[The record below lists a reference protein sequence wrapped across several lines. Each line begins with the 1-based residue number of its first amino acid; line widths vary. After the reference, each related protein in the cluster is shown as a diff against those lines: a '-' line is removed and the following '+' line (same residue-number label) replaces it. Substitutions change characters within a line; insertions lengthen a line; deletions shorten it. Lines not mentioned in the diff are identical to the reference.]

1 MYRTLLTSAAFGLA
15 LAASSQVLAA
25 PPQGVR
31 PSPPNR
37 PPVPVA
43 PRVQPIPK
51 VTPQPNAIIRQQSV
65 PQTTPRIDPKLAK
78 GASFL
83 GNLNAAH
90 ASTTALEHASATST
104 VGAIAAYKASTL
116 SAQTS
121 LKQYTGLVS
130 QDQAAV
136 TLAQSTLDAA
146 NSANPPVQA
155 DIDRARADLTA
166 AQQKLTADQAQLTA
180 AQQAIVDAQTALST
194 STNKEL
200 TPDAVSKLNQLLG
213 I

>member
-1 MYRTLLTSAAFGLA
+1 MYRMLLKATAFGLT
-15 LAASSQVLAA
+15 LAATSQVLAA

-37 PPVPVA
+37 PPAPVT
-43 PRVQPIPK
+43 PRVQPVPK
-51 VTPQPNAIIRQQSV
+51 MAPQPNAIIRRPSV
-65 PQTTPRIDPKLAK
+65 AQATPRLDPKLAK

-90 ASTTALEHASATST
+90 ASTKALEHASPTST
-104 VGAIAAYKASTL
+104 VGAIAAYKTSTL
-116 SAQTS
+116 NAQTS
-121 LKQYTGLVS
+121 LKQYAGLVS

-155 DIDRARADLTA
+155 EIDRARADLIA
-166 AQQKLTADQAQLTA
+166 AQQKLAADQAQITA
-180 AQQAIVDAQTALST
+180 AEQAITDAQAALSN

-200 TPDAVSKLNQLLG
+200 TPDAIAKLNQLLG

>member
-1 MYRTLLTSAAFGLA
+1 
-15 LAASSQVLAA
+15 
-25 PPQGVR
+25 
-31 PSPPNR
+31 
-37 PPVPVA
+37 
-43 PRVQPIPK
+43 
-51 VTPQPNAIIRQQSV
+51 
-65 PQTTPRIDPKLAK
+65 
-78 GASFL
+78 
-83 GNLNAAH
+83 
-90 ASTTALEHASATST
+90 
-104 VGAIAAYKASTL
+104 L

-166 AQQKLTADQAQLTA
+166 AQQKLTADQ
-180 AQQAIVDAQTALST
+180 QAIVDAQTALST